1 MTAPCRHADRAHR
14 TLQTRRSHGRFRLPG
29 LQVGAGGLLLALG
42 AAALLARPALA
53 AVDPDHEKPILL
65 PGEEAAWLADL
76 LSASPHR
83 EAFDA
88 AMARGDLPAPA
99 AADDGPAH
107 AGAVLPPPPPA
118 SAWPKKP
125 GRRFFGYLPY
135 WTKASAVLPWSA
147 LTQVGWFSAGL
158 KTDATFS
165 TVAGWGGAEAK
176 AFIALAHQKGVQV
189 VLTITLFN
197 TAGISTVLAS
207 DASRKKAVD
216 AIVALVIQG
225 GGDGVNIDFEGLA
238 KADRDEMKAFTAL
251 LTDTMHKALPG
262 SDVTLATPCV
272 DWSGAWDYKYLTEH
286 SDGLFIMAYGIH
298 WSGGPPGPQL
308 PMAALAPWKHKTLQW
323 VVDDYL
329 QWATVANKAKI
340 IVGLPLY
347 GQTWLSNSPNPGAG
361 ALATGKSIF
370 YSAAQDAAAKAG
382 GWKWDKTSESPFFVQ
397 PSGASWNQT
406 WCDDFK
412 AWTQRVDYVDQR
424 DVMMGVWAL
433 GYTDGDPAVMEKAK
447 AWRDK
452 GGGST
457 VADAGTPDAGS
468 AVDTTKADA
477 GSTTDLGKPDVS
489 PSDAGPVDAGTA
501 DAGKADAGTA
511 DAGSAPD
518 ANKPDAASTADVLL
532 LPEAGA
538 PVDVAPAETA
548 AGTDTATADADDPP
562 QDVGRAPDATPG
574 IGRPPD
580 DAPPGPGAPGRPPE
594 DEDAAAPGGDA
605 LATDGSGGDLRAGD
619 VGAGAGPVPAGASGV
634 ASSGCGAARSGVP
647 AGPAA
652 LALVGLVACAA
663 WARRR
668 SSGKVAAAARV
679 G

>member
-1 MTAPCRHADRAHR
+1 MIAPCRHAGPSAPAARARLR
-14 TLQTRRSHGRFRLPG
+14 TLVIG
-29 LQVGAGGLLLALG
+29 LVAAPWVAQ
-42 AAALLARPALA
+42 AAA
-53 AVDPDHEKPILL
+53 AVEPDHEKPILL

-76 LSASPHR
+76 VAASPHR

-88 AMARGDLPAPA
+88 AMARGDLPAAPQA
-99 AADDGPAH
+99 PDDPKH
-107 AGAVLPPPPPA
+107 AGAASAPSFVPPPPPP
-118 SAWPKKP
+118 SAWTKKA

-135 WTKASAVLPWSA
+135 WTKASAVMPWSA

-158 KTDATFS
+158 NANATFS

-207 DASRKKAVD
+207 EASRKKAVD
-216 AIVALVIQG
+216 AIVALVVQG

-272 DWSGAWDYKYLTEH
+272 DWSGAWDYKYLSEH
-286 SDGLFIMAYGIH
+286 CDGLFIMAYAIH

-329 QWATVANKAKI
+329 QWATPANKAKI

-361 ALATGKSIF
+361 AVANGKSIF
-370 YSAAQDAAAKAG
+370 YSAAQNAAAKAG
-382 GWKWDKTSESPFFVQ
+382 GWKWDKTSESPFFIQ
-397 PSGASWNQT
+397 PSGTDWNQT

-433 GYTDGDPAVMEKAK
+433 GYTDGDPPVMEKAK

-452 GGGST
+452 GGGGT
-457 VADAGTPDAGS
+457 VADVGPTDAGGG
-468 AVDTTKADA
+468 ADA
-477 GSTTDLGKPDVS
+477 GKVDAGTGTDLGK
-489 PSDAGPVDAGTA
+489 VDAGTA
-501 DAGKADAGTA
+501 DGGGALDIAQLDVAQIDIAQLDIAQLDIAQIDIAQIDIAQPDTA
-511 DAGSAPD
+511 APD
-518 ANKPDAASTADVLL
+518 LAPDSAAPDFGPDATAS
-532 LPEAGA
+532 
-538 PVDVAPAETA
+538 
-548 AGTDTATADADDPP
+548 DADDPP
-562 QDVGRAPDATPG
+562 QDANRTGDSGRGPG
-574 IGRPPD
+574 QPPD
-580 DAPPGPGAPGRPPE
+580 DAPAGPGAPGRPRDDASVP
-594 DEDAAAPGGDA
+594 AAADIGP
-605 LATDGSGGDLRAGD
+605 GDLVPTDSA
-619 VGAGAGPVPAGASGV
+619 AKPAGPVAAPSLAA
-634 ASSGCGAARSGVP
+634 SGCGAGR
-647 AGPAA
+647 AGAAPPSAA
-652 LALVGLVACAA
+652 LSLAVLAAAL
-663 WARRR
+663 WALR
-668 SSGKVAAAARV
+668 SRHRPKVAAGGGV